1 MLRERN
7 GTCHPADSAY
17 LRDDCGGELQISD
30 TYRVVLTEV
39 VTMKD
44 IVSRAAE

>member
-17 LRDDCGGELQISD
+17 LQEDCGGELQISD
-30 TYRVVLTEV
+30 TYVYRVVLMEV
-39 VTMKD
+39 V
-44 IVSRAAE
+44 